1 MKLRTS
7 RNFFCAAA
15 VALVA
20 SCAPDASPEQ
30 QVRDLIARGEELAEA
45 RDVSGVAALVSEDYS
60 DALSFDKRELTNYL
74 RGYFALHPSVNLLVR
89 IDSLEFPAERLAQA
103 QITIGML
110 GSRSASSEDWELA
123 ADLQTL
129 EVELLNED
137 GEWRVIRADRTR
149 D

>member
-1 MKLRTS
+1 MKLRAS
-7 RNFFCAAA
+7 RNFFCVAA

-30 QVRDLIARGEELAEA
+30 QVRDFIARGEELAES
-45 RDVSGVAALVSEDYS
+45 RDVSGVASLVSEDYS
-60 DALSFDKRELTNYL
+60 DALGYDKRELTNYL
-74 RGYFALHPSVNLLVR
+74 RGYFVMHPSVNLLVR

-103 QITIGML
+103 QITVGML
-110 GSRSASSEDWELA
+110 GRRGESAEDWELA

-137 GEWRVIRADRTR
+137 GEWRVIRADRKR

>member
-1 MKLRTS
+1 
-7 RNFFCAAA
+7 
-15 VALVA
+15 
-20 SCAPDASPEQ
+20 
-30 QVRDLIARGEELAEA
+30 
-45 RDVSGVAALVSEDYS
+45 
-60 DALSFDKRELTNYL
+60 
-74 RGYFALHPSVNLLVR
+74 VR